1 VAFRE
6 HWDLVVSL
14 TDLPHRSGLRTA
26 VAEASV
32 TDGVALASLPAL
44 GARRLY
50 QRVREMVIGLTAAP
64 LGPSG
69 CRARGRL
76 ATVPEGTS
84 QVPGSRSI
92 RRRTAGPL
100 AKERP

>member
-1 VAFRE
+1 MVC
-6 HWDLVVSL
+6 L
-14 TDLPHRSGLRTA
+14 TDLSRRSELRPI
-26 VAEASV
+26 VAEASA
-32 TDGVALASLPAL
+32 TDAVALASLPAL
-44 GARRLY
+44 GARRRY
-50 QRVREMVIGLTAAP
+50 QRLREMVIGLVAELAAAP
-64 LGPSG
+64 LGPSS